1 MRRWT
6 LALPIIGLMLLF
18 AGAARA
24 DQVTL
29 WDTLA
34 PNPALAI
41 TAQGNAAIPSEA
53 ADDFFYLD
61 PVAFR
66 VDEIRVQGLLTDPN
80 AAIRGVKVEVYQTFP
95 FDSNTRR
102 TPVTTR
108 ANGPADNEFVSLDSS
123 RRGELAFAVRDVGP
137 FTVDHVITPGSE
149 KQEGALEAGLTG
161 DLREIAIRLNGRPL
175 ILLPARA
182 AQPTQLNHYFLSVT
196 VETSSGDYYW
206 VAGQRPPFVFPGSG
220 DRQAWLR
227 TDPFDPDWRRVSDV
241 INNSD
246 GTGAP
251 AFNTSFRISGQPLP
265 ITVALVERTAVEMT
279 RFIRAVVGA
288 P

>member
-1 MRRWT
+1 MRRWQ
-6 LALPIIGLMLLF
+6 LAVPLIGMLGLF
-18 AGAARA
+18 TGAARA

-41 TAQGNAAIPSEA
+41 TAQSNAAIPSET
-53 ADDFFYLD
+53 ADDFFFLD

-66 VDEIRVQGLLTDPN
+66 VDEIQVQGLLTDPN
-80 AAIRGVKVEVYQTFP
+80 ATITGVEVELYQTFP
-95 FDSNTRR
+95 FDSDTRR
-102 TPVTTR
+102 TPVNTR
-108 ANGPADNEFVSLDSS
+108 ANGPADNEFVARESS
-123 RRGELAFAVRDVGP
+123 RRGELSFSVRDVGP
-137 FTVDHVITPGSE
+137 FAVEKVITPGSPT
-149 KQEGALEAGLTG
+149 QEGTVGAGLTG
-161 DLREIAIRLNGRPL
+161 DLREISIRLNGRP
-175 ILLPARA
+175 IVLLPAA
-182 AQPTQLNHYFLSVT
+182 NTVPTQHNHYFLSVR
-196 VETSSGDYYW
+196 VETSSGEYFW
-206 VAGQRPPFVFPGSG
+206 MAGQRPPFVFPGSG

-251 AFNTSFRISGQPLP
+251 AFNTSFRIVGHPLP
-265 ITVALVERTAVEMT
+265 L
-279 RFIRAVVGA
+279 VVGGKTTRR